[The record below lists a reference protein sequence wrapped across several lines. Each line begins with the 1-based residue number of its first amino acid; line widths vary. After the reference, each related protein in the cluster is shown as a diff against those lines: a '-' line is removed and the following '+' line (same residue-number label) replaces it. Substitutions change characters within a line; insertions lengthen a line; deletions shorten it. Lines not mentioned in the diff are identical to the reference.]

1 MPKKVGLPEFI
12 KMKHD
17 YHLVDELSLRTKTAI
32 IRNIPLEKISP
43 NQLQPRKDMGE
54 LAELADSIKE
64 KGIIE
69 PIIVRSKDGCF
80 EIIAGERR
88 FRAAKQAGIKEI
100 PCIEYDIPDNE
111 ALELSI
117 VENMQ
122 RKDLNVFEQ
131 AHSIKSFAEI
141 YGYTHDEI
149 AKKIGKSRVTVS
161 ELFRITDLPDEIKQ
175 KCLEL
180 GINSKTFLLELVKLE
195 EIEKMTAVLN
205 RYSQKSFSRD
215 EIKQQR
221 KKEIKSKAFRFNF
234 VSDDKK
240 IKINF
245 QFKQEDVD
253 RENIIAILEKIIQ
266 DIRENK
272 IKDLPGLN

>member
-17 YHLVDELSLRTKTAI
+17 YHLVDEISLRTKTPVT
-32 IRNIPLEKISP
+32 RNIPIEKVVT
-43 NQLQPRKDMGE
+43 NQLQPRKDMGDLSE
-54 LAELADSIKE
+54 LTESIRE
-64 KGIIE
+64 KGVIE
-69 PIIVRSKDGCF
+69 PVIVRPKEGHY

-88 FRAAKQAGIKEI
+88 FRAAQQAGMTEI
-100 PCIEYDIPDNE
+100 PCIEHDIPDNE

-117 VENMQ
+117 VENIQ

-131 AHSIKSFAEI
+131 AQSIMSLAEM
-141 YGYTHDEI
+141 YGYSHEEI

-161 ELFRITDLPDEIKQ
+161 ELIRITDLPAEIIE
-175 KCLEL
+175 KCLEMA
-180 GINSKTFLLELVKLE
+180 INSKTFLLELTKLKE
-195 EIEKMTAVLN
+195 PEKMAAILEQ
-205 RYSQKSFSRD
+205 YSQKSFSRD

-221 KKEIKSKAFRFNF
+221 KKPTAKTFKFNF
-234 VSDDKK
+234 VSDDKN

-245 QFKQEDVD
+245 HCQREKVD
-253 RENIIAILEKIIQ
+253 RENIIAVLERLIE

-272 IKDLPGLN
+272 IKDFSGFD

>member
-17 YHLVDELSLRTKTAI
+17 YHLVDEISLRTKTPVT
-32 IRNIPLEKISP
+32 RNIPIEKIIV
-43 NQLQPRKDMGE
+43 NQLQPRKDMGDLTE
-54 LAELADSIKE
+54 LTESIRE

-69 PIIVRSKDGCF
+69 PVIVRPKEGHY

-88 FRAAKQAGIKEI
+88 YRAAQKAGLSEI
-100 PCIEYDIPDNE
+100 PCIEHDVPDNE

-117 VENMQ
+117 VENIQ

-131 AHSIKSFAEI
+131 AQSIMSLAEI
-141 YGYTHDEI
+141 YGYSHEEI

-161 ELFRITDLPDEIKQ
+161 ELIRITDLPSDIKQ
-175 KCLEL
+175 KCLEM
-180 GINSKTFLLELVKLE
+180 GINAKTFLLELTKLE
-195 EIEKMTAVLN
+195 DPEKMATILSQ
-205 RYSQKSFSRD
+205 YSKKSFSRD

-221 KKEIKSKAFRFNF
+221 KKQISKIFKFNF
-234 VSDDKK
+234 VSEDKN

-245 QFKQEDVD
+245 HCRPEMVD
-253 RENIIAILEKIIQ
+253 KENIITVLEKLIL
-266 DIRENK
+266 DIKEDK
-272 IKDLPGLN
+272 IKDFSDLM